1 MPAVLMLRWPIR
13 PRLPVEQADVVVLV
27 VDARVGVTASD
38 EADVRM
44 LRRVKKPIILIANKI
59 DDAHLEPEI
68 YNLWS
73 LGMGQP
79 FPVSGL
85 HGRGLA
91 GCPGRDP
98 GGHAG
103 ALVVR
108 AAGGARRPPRPW
120 WVARTWVKSSLL
132 NKLAGS
138 GACRGERPGRYH
150 PRPD

>member
-1 MPAVLMLRWPIR
+1 MWS
-13 PRLPVEQADVVVLV
+13 EADVVVLV

-38 EADVRM
+38 EQIVRM

-91 GCPGRDP
+91 DALDEILEVMP
-98 GGHAG
+98 G
-103 ALVVR
+103 ALAVCS
-108 AAGGARRPPRPW
+108 AGGAGWP
-120 WVARTWVKSSLL
+120 ASC
-132 NKLAGS
+132 GS
-138 GACRGERPGRYH
+138 GGSPERG
-150 PRPD
+150 

>member
-1 MPAVLMLRWPIR
+1 M
-13 PRLPVEQADVVVLV
+13 EQADVVVLV

-38 EADVRM
+38 EQIVRM

-91 GCPGRDP
+91 DALDEILEVMPEHSQFAQP
-98 GGHAG
+98 EALGGPRRV
-103 ALVVR
+103 ALVGRPNVGKSTIINR
-108 AAGGARRPPRPW
+108 ILGRREA
-120 WVARTWVKSSLL
+120 VVEDK
-132 NKLAGS
+132 
-138 GACRGERPGRYH
+138 PGVTRDRVSYKAE
-150 PRPD
+150 